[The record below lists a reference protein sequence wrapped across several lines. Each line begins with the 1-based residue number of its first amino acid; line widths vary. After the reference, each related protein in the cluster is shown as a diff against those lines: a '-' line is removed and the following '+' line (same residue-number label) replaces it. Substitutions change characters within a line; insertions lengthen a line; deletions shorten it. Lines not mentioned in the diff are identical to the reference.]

1 MDEFGAWDLYWSLG
15 SLNDQAFGLEKM
27 LKNIS
32 KLNIVRI
39 GSYITFSS
47 LKKIG
52 AGILES
58 FRGIIKETNL
68 SHHDSP
74 VVDSIDAQLLT
85 MILDEEY
92 AGHTL
97 GITDAD
103 LKTEDDD
110 EFYNSILGGKNPK
123 NDVAVV
129 STKKLTPLN
138 ITSDLE
144 YDRFIDRT
152 LKVSLHEVGHNF
164 GLTDHASYKLARDG
178 LLCPM
183 SRGEFN
189 KFGYRGYVKI
199 IIDGRGVIFCDECI
213 DFLKNVYGH
222 GLSSAP
228 FLKDA
233 LVASPIDR

>member
-1 MDEFGAWDLYWSLG
+1 
-15 SLNDQAFGLEKM
+15 M
-27 LKNIS
+27 LKGSS

-39 GSYITFSS
+39 GSYITYSS

-58 FRGIIKETNL
+58 FHGVINEIEL

-74 VVDSIDAQLLT
+74 VVESIDALLLT
-85 MILDEEY
+85 MILDQAY
-92 AGHTL
+92 GGHTL

-103 LKTEDDD
+103 LKTADDD

-129 STKKLTPLN
+129 STNKLSPVN
-138 ITSDLE
+138 IETDTE
-144 YDRFIDRT
+144 YELFIDRT

-164 GLTDHASYKLARDG
+164 GLTDHASYRPAKDG
-178 LLCPM
+178 SLCPM

-189 KFGYRGYVKI
+189 KFGYRGYVKAI
-199 IIDGRGVIFCDECI
+199 VDGRGSTFCDECI
-213 DFLKNVYGH
+213 DFLESLYGRKYF
-222 GLSSAP
+222 P
-228 FLKDA
+228 DQILKDA
-233 LVASPIDR
+233 LVA

>member
-1 MDEFGAWDLYWSLG
+1 MG

-110 EFYNSILGGKNPK
+110 EFYNSILGGKNPT

-222 GLSSAP
+222 GRSSAP

-233 LVASPIDR
+233 LAASPN

>member
-1 MDEFGAWDLYWSLG
+1 MI
-15 SLNDQAFGLEKM
+15 N
-27 LKNIS
+27 NIS
-32 KLNIVRI
+32 KLNVVRI
-39 GSYITFSS
+39 GSDITYSS

-52 AGILES
+52 SGILES
-58 FRGIIKETNL
+58 FRGLIKEVDF

-74 VVDSIDAQLLT
+74 VVESIDAQLLT

-129 STKKLTPLN
+129 STNKLTPQNLN
-138 ITSDLE
+138 TDRE
-144 YDRFIDRT
+144 YGLFIDRT

-164 GLTDHASYKLARDG
+164 GLTDHASYQPARNG

-189 KFGYRGYVKI
+189 KFGYRGYVKV
-199 IIDGRGVIFCDECI
+199 IIDGRGKNFCDECI
-213 DFLKNVYGH
+213 HFLKSVYGQRRPSKH
-222 GLSSAP
+222 

-233 LVASPIDR
+233 LVPSAH

>member
-1 MDEFGAWDLYWSLG
+1 MI
-15 SLNDQAFGLEKM
+15 N
-27 LKNIS
+27 NIT

-39 GSYITFSS
+39 GSDITFSS

-58 FRGIIKETNL
+58 FRDFIKEVNV
-68 SHHDSP
+68 SHHESP
-74 VVDSIDAQLLT
+74 VVESIDAQLLT
-85 MILDEEY
+85 MILNEEY
-92 AGHTL
+92 TGHTL

-103 LKTEDDD
+103 LKTEDED

-129 STKKLTPLN
+129 STNKLAPEHLN
-138 ITSDLE
+138 SDRE
-144 YDRFIDRT
+144 YDLFIDRT

-164 GLTDHASYKLARDG
+164 GLTDHAAYQPASQGR
-178 LLCPM
+178 LCPM

-189 KFGYRGYVKI
+189 KFGYRGYVKVI
-199 IIDGRGVIFCDECI
+199 VDGRGRTFCDECI
-213 DFLKNVYGH
+213 NFLRSVYGP
-222 GLSSAP
+222 GLSSSK

-233 LVASPIDR
+233 LVPSAH

>member
-1 MDEFGAWDLYWSLG
+1 
-15 SLNDQAFGLEKM
+15 M
-27 LKNIS
+27 LKNIN

-39 GSYITFSS
+39 GSYITYSS
-47 LKKIG
+47 LKNI
-52 AGILES
+52 ADGILDS
-58 FRGIIKETNL
+58 FSGIIKEASL

-74 VVDSIDAQLLT
+74 VVESIDAQLLT

-92 AGHTL
+92 SGPTL

-110 EFYNSILGGKNPK
+110 AFYNSILGGKNPK

-129 STKKLTPLN
+129 STHKLTPLN
-138 ITSDLE
+138 MDSDRDYEL
-144 YDRFIDRT
+144 FINRT

-164 GLTDHASYKLARDG
+164 GLTDHASYRLARNG

-189 KFGYRGYVKI
+189 KFGYRGYVKVVV
-199 IIDGRGVIFCDECI
+199 DGRGRIFCDECT
-213 DFLKNVYGH
+213 DFLTGVYTGRM
-222 GLSSAP
+222 LSAQ
-228 FLKDA
+228 FLKDV
-233 LVASPIDR
+233 LVIPPN

>member
-1 MDEFGAWDLYWSLG
+1 MI
-15 SLNDQAFGLEKM
+15 
-27 LKNIS
+27 KNIS

-39 GSYITFSS
+39 GSDITYSS

-52 AGILES
+52 SGILES
-58 FRGIIKETNL
+58 FRGLIKEVDF

-74 VVDSIDAQLLT
+74 VVESIDAQLLT

-129 STKKLTPLN
+129 STNKLTPQNLN
-138 ITSDLE
+138 T
-144 YDRFIDRT
+144 DRKYGLFIDRT

-164 GLTDHASYKLARDG
+164 GLTDHASYRPARNG

-189 KFGYRGYVKI
+189 KFGYRGYVKV
-199 IIDGRGVIFCDECI
+199 IIDGRGKNFCDECI
-213 DFLKNVYGH
+213 HFLKSIYGH
-222 GLSSAP
+222 RRPSKH

-233 LVASPIDR
+233 LVPSAH

>member
-1 MDEFGAWDLYWSLG
+1 M
-15 SLNDQAFGLEKM
+15 K
-27 LKNIS
+27 KNIS
-32 KLNIVRI
+32 ELNIVRI
-39 GSYITFSS
+39 GSDITYSS

-58 FRGIIKETNL
+58 FRNFIKEVNF

-74 VVDSIDAQLLT
+74 VVESIDAQLLT

-92 AGHTL
+92 SGHTL

-103 LKTEDDD
+103 LKTEDED

-129 STKKLTPLN
+129 STSKLTPET
-138 ITSDLE
+138 IDTDRE
-144 YDRFIDRT
+144 YDLFIDRT

-164 GLTDHASYKLARDG
+164 GLTDHAAYQPAPNG

-183 SRGEFN
+183 SRGDFN
-189 KFGYRGYVKI
+189 KFGYRGYVKVI
-199 IIDGRGVIFCDECI
+199 VDGRGKNFCDEFI
-213 DFLKNVYGH
+213 YFLKSVYGH
-222 GLSSAP
+222 QHSSGQL
-228 FLKDA
+228 LKDA
-233 LVASPIDR
+233 LVPSAH

>member
-1 MDEFGAWDLYWSLG
+1 MI
-15 SLNDQAFGLEKM
+15 
-27 LKNIS
+27 KNIS

-39 GSYITFSS
+39 GSDITYSS

-58 FRGIIKETNL
+58 FRGLIKEVDF
-68 SHHDSP
+68 SHHNSP
-74 VVDSIDAQLLT
+74 VVESVDAQLLT
-85 MILDEEY
+85 MILDQEY

-129 STKKLTPLN
+129 STNKLTPQNLN
-138 ITSDLE
+138 TDRE
-144 YDRFIDRT
+144 YGLFINRT

-164 GLTDHASYKLARDG
+164 GLTDHASYRPARNG

-189 KFGYRGYVKI
+189 KFGYRGYVKVI
-199 IIDGRGVIFCDECI
+199 VDGRGKNFCDECI
-213 DFLKNVYGH
+213 NFLKSVYGYRR
-222 GLSSAP
+222 SSKH

-233 LVASPIDR
+233 LVPSAH

>member
-1 MDEFGAWDLYWSLG
+1 MI
-15 SLNDQAFGLEKM
+15 
-27 LKNIS
+27 KNIS

-39 GSYITFSS
+39 GSDITYSS

-58 FRGIIKETNL
+58 FRGLIKEVDF

-74 VVDSIDAQLLT
+74 VVESIDAQLLT
-85 MILDEEY
+85 MILDQEY

-129 STKKLTPLN
+129 STNKLTPQNLN
-138 ITSDLE
+138 TDRE
-144 YDRFIDRT
+144 YGLFIDRT

-164 GLTDHASYKLARDG
+164 GLTDHASYRPARNG

-189 KFGYRGYVKI
+189 KFGYRGYVKV
-199 IIDGRGVIFCDECI
+199 IIDGRGKNFCDECI
-213 DFLKNVYGH
+213 HFLKSVYGH
-222 GLSSAP
+222 RRPSKR

-233 LVASPIDR
+233 LVPSAH

>member
-1 MDEFGAWDLYWSLG
+1 MGRM
-15 SLNDQAFGLEKM
+15 LNNL
-27 LKNIS
+27 N

-39 GSYITFSS
+39 GSYITYSS
-47 LKKIG
+47 LKKI
-52 AGILES
+52 ADGILDS

-74 VVDSIDAQLLT
+74 VVESIDAQLLT

-92 AGHTL
+92 SGPTL

-103 LKTEDDD
+103 LHTEDDD
-110 EFYNSILGGKNPK
+110 AFYNSILGGKNPK

-129 STKKLTPLN
+129 STHKLTPLN
-138 ITSDLE
+138 MDSDRDYDLFLE
-144 YDRFIDRT
+144 RT

-164 GLTDHASYKLARDG
+164 GLMDHGSYKLARDG

-199 IIDGRGVIFCDECI
+199 IIDGRGRAFCDECSN
-213 DFLKNVYGH
+213 FLKRVYAGPM
-222 GLSSAP
+222 SSGQ
-228 FLKDA
+228 FLKDV
-233 LVASPIDR
+233 LVPSPS